1 MSSPWGDAFCGP
13 SGLTGGFAMLLTD
26 AVHTI
31 ETLGGVWLGLSAVAF
46 ILLGLFVEIRRRS
59 AAVNVDARR
68 DGLVE
73 ALPSAHSRKLDLVAK
88 AEKRPAAKKAPASK
102 AA

>member
-1 MSSPWGDAFCGP
+1 
-13 SGLTGGFAMLLTD
+13 MLLTD

-31 ETLGGVWLGLSAVAF
+31 ETLGGVWLGISAVAF

-59 AAVNVDARR
+59 AAVDVDARR
-68 DGLVE
+68 DGHE
-73 ALPSAHSRKLDLVAK
+73 AARKPSTHSRQLDLVAK
-88 AEKRPAAKKAPASK
+88 AEKRPASKKAPARK